1 MEAGMERL
9 TWSPIRRQ
17 YCERMKVDVAL
28 EAHLVYPVD
37 PLPDQPARVLGHRCS
52 HGLDCSQ
59 QDRPT
64 CCWAG
69 SLPGYDP
76 LA

>member
-1 MEAGMERL
+1 MDRM
-9 TWSPIRRQ
+9 TWAPIRRQ
-17 YCERMKVDVAL
+17 YCDGMKVDVAL
-28 EAHLVYPVD
+28 EAHLVYPID
-37 PLPDQPARVLGHRCS
+37 LLPDQPARVLGHRCS
-52 HGLDCSQ
+52 YGLDCNQRDQPS
-59 QDRPT
+59 